1 MEENRNDMGISP
13 DNNDTVIYDEIQN
26 IGETT
31 EETDTESAVE
41 VEKED
46 FFTEREEYDA
56 LMKGRFKSFYA
67 EDTQRLINRR
77 FRKYKIMEER
87 YKLLEEDVA
96 KKDAQ
101 IAENSERIAEFDA
114 LLRSE
119 IEKAIKETEER
130 VVGEI
135 RAKKLRPTENGTVAH
150 RISAAFDVS
159 KLSRDERAKLA
170 KRAAGGEKIKF

>member
-56 LMKGRFKSFYA
+56 LMKGRFKNFYA

-101 IAENSERIAEFDA
+101 IAENCERIAEFDA